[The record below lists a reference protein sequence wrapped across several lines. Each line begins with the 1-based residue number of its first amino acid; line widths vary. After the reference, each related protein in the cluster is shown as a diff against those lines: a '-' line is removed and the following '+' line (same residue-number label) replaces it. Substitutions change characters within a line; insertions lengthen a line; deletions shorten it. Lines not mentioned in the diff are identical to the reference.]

1 PLLDFPRQRRHPAR
15 ARACRKFDL
24 TGGAR
29 SALQSQRKR
38 PLQPL
43 GEAGV
48 HFDELLAAPKAI
60 PLVLRLVQDV
70 TPESHGRAAL
80 GSSTDKSIT
89 RCLASPRKIH
99 VRRCAASGAALRPVS
114 ISEGH
119 SVFTNPMSWLRMIA
133 VVLLVVGIPAA
144 EAAPLVPSSDLPGR
158 ERYRFTPSPLAL
170 FRQRNPPARPLL
182 QWDCGPR
189 GGWWGK
195 ARSRR
200 TRPC

>member
-1 PLLDFPRQRRHPAR
+1 LYFPRQRRHEA
-15 ARACRKFDL
+15 
-24 TGGAR
+24 GAR
-29 SALQSQRKR
+29 TWQNNLGARTFSPFQSKPERF
-38 PLQPL
+38 LQPL
-43 GEAGV
+43 DSFARAVLCSTLALVGGIVQGEG
-48 HFDELLAAPKAI
+48 EGG
-60 PLVLRLVQDV
+60 
-70 TPESHGRAAL
+70 ESHGRAAWR
-80 GSSTDKSIT
+80 SEADKSIA
-89 RCLASPRKIH
+89 RCSASPRKID
-99 VRRCAASGAALRPVS
+99 VRRCAALGAALRPVS

-158 ERYRFTPSPLAL
+158 ERYRFTPSPLDR
-170 FRQRNPPARPLL
+170 FMQPNPPARPLL